1 MIVDRIENA
10 HLYTAIGKRIAK
22 ALDVL
27 KDTDFTKK
35 DNGQYDIDADN
46 LYYLV
51 QRYTTEPAEKRR
63 PEAHEK
69 YIDIQYLA
77 EGKETMGYS
86 LLEELEVDTPYN
98 EQKDIIFYK
107 QPKDIGRIH
116 LLPGVFAILYPQD
129 AHCPKCQLDGPAE
142 VLKVVVKVKI
152 ND

>member
-10 HLYTAIGKRIAK
+10 HLYAGIGKRIAK
-22 ALDVL
+22 ALETI
-27 KDTDFTKK
+27 KNTDFTKK
-35 DNGQYDIDADN
+35 QDGRYDIDADN

-51 QRYTTEPAEKRR
+51 QRYTTEPMEKGRT
-63 PEAHEK
+63 EAHEK

-77 EGKETMGYS
+77 EGKEMMGYC

-116 LLPGVFAILYPQD
+116 LLPGVFAILFPQD
-129 AHCPKCQLDGPAE
+129 AHCPKCQLDGPTD

-152 ND
+152 NE